1 MVDITIS
8 LVLQA
13 LMPSFA
19 YIGII
24 FMKSIWVLV
33 AIAGLSVFSGGCGAK
48 SDAQNDKGASQAQT
62 QNAKASVA
70 VDVAIATADN
80 LQTETEYT
88 GTTAPIREVSV
99 RSRLEGRLLELNVD
113 VGDRVD
119 AGQTIAQLDDAVL
132 SATVLQAEAEV
143 ATRQSEVSQAN
154 AAVGNAQAQVERARL
169 QYQQAQADANRFM
182 QLAKEGVVSSQT
194 AENAVTQAKTA
205 EQSLRSAEQQ
215 VNLQQQT
222 VGASSQRVLAQEA
235 IKLREQERQSY
246 TTITAPIAGVVLE
259 RVSEIGNLLFA
270 GNEVLKLGDFSQ
282 VKVIVQ
288 VSELE
293 INKIRLNQSVNI
305 RFDTFPNQKFTGTV
319 RRISPV
325 ADPVA
330 RLIPVEVIV
339 PNRDSKLGS
348 GQLAR
353 VQFAGKQSKQIAIA
367 ETALEA
373 AGRPTQA
380 PKDTNTQPNQPAKPK
395 TDTKSNAAEKG
406 KPKTGSVFV
415 ITGDPKE
422 PKVAARKVTL
432 GDRRDGKVVI
442 LSGLQE
448 GDRIVVRSGG
458 KLQDGDSVRLS
469 VLSESSK

>member
-1 MVDITIS
+1 MKAIWMLAAIT
-8 LVLQA
+8 
-13 LMPSFA
+13 
-19 YIGII
+19 
-24 FMKSIWVLV
+24 
-33 AIAGLSVFSGGCGAK
+33 GLSVGITSCGAAK
-48 SDAQNDKGASQAQT
+48 DATQAQT
-62 QNAKASVA
+62 QSKKTSTA
-70 VDVAIATADN
+70 VDVAIAKFDT
-80 LQTETEYT
+80 LQAATEYT

-99 RSRLEGRLLELNVD
+99 KSRLEGRLLDLNVD
-113 VGDRVD
+113 VGDHVET
-119 AGQTIAQLDDAVL
+119 GQAIAQLDDAVL

-143 ATRQSEVSQAN
+143 AAREAEVSQAS
-154 AAVGNAQAQVERARL
+154 AGVGNARAQVERARL
-169 QYQQAQADANRFM
+169 EYQQAQADANRFT
-182 QLAKEGVVSSQT
+182 QLSKDGAVSSQT
-194 AENAVTQAKTA
+194 AETAITRARSA

-215 VNLQQQT
+215 VSLQQQT

-235 IKLREQERQSY
+235 IRLREQERQSY
-246 TTITAPIAGVVLE
+246 TTITAPISGVVLE
-259 RVSEIGNLLFA
+259 RVSETGNLLFA
-270 GNEVLKLGDFSQ
+270 GNDVIKLGDFSQ
-282 VKVIVQ
+282 VKVIVLI
-288 VSELE
+288 SELE
-293 INKIRLNQSVNI
+293 ISKVRLNQSVDV

-330 RLIPVEVIV
+330 RLIPVEVVV
-339 PNRDSKLGS
+339 PNRDNKLGS

-353 VQFAGKQSKQIAIA
+353 VQFSSSQARQIAIA

-395 TDTKSNAAEKG
+395 TDTKSSANAAEKG

-448 GDRIVVRSGG
+448 GDRVVVRSGG

>member
-1 MVDITIS
+1 MIYRESIALNKVTSLRMTLENSTFALTPMKAIWMLAAITG
-8 LVLQA
+8 LAV
-13 LMPSFA
+13 
-19 YIGII
+19 GIT
-24 FMKSIWVLV
+24 S
-33 AIAGLSVFSGGCGAK
+33 CGAAK
-48 SDAQNDKGASQAQT
+48 DATQAQNQSQKT
-62 QNAKASVA
+62 STA
-70 VDVAIATADN
+70 VDVTIAKLDTLQSETA
-80 LQTETEYT
+80 YT

-99 RSRLEGRLLELNVD
+99 KSRLEGRLHDLNVD
-113 VGDRVD
+113 VGDRVET
-119 AGQTIAQLDDAVL
+119 GQAIAQLDDAVL

-143 ATRQSEVSQAN
+143 AAREAEVSQAS
-154 AAVGNAQAQVERARL
+154 AGVGNARAQVERARVE
-169 QYQQAQADANRFM
+169 YQQAQADANRFT
-182 QLAKEGVVSSQT
+182 QLARDGAISSQT
-194 AENAVTQAKTA
+194 AETA
-205 EQSLRSAEQQ
+205 ITRARSAEQQ

-246 TTITAPIAGVVLE
+246 TTITAPISGVVLE
-259 RVSEIGNLLFA
+259 RVSETGNLLFA
-270 GNEVLKLGDFSQ
+270 GNDVIKLGDFSQ
-282 VKVIVQ
+282 VKVIVLI
-288 VSELE
+288 SELE
-293 INKIRLNQSVNI
+293 ISKVRLNQSVDV

-330 RLIPVEVIV
+330 RLIPVEVVV
-339 PNRDSKLGS
+339 PNRDNKLGS

-353 VQFAGKQSKQIAIA
+353 VQFSSSQSRQIVIA

-395 TDTKSNAAEKG
+395 TDTKSRANAAEKG
-406 KPKTGSVFV
+406 KPKTGAVFV

-442 LSGLQE
+442 FSGLKE

-458 KLQDGDSVRLS
+458 KLQDGDAVRLS

>member
-1 MVDITIS
+1 LLTA
-8 LVLQA
+8 LV
-13 LMPSFA
+13 PNFSH
-19 YIGII
+19 IGII
-24 FMKSIWVLV
+24 SMKSIWLLV
-33 AIAGLSVFSGGCGAK
+33 AIASLSVATVSC
-48 SDAQNDKGASQAQT
+48 SSQSDKGASQAQT
-62 QNAKASVA
+62 QKPAIA
-70 VDVAIATADN
+70 VDVTIAKFDT
-80 LQTETEYT
+80 LQAATEYT
-88 GTTAPIREVSV
+88 GTTVPIREVSV
-99 RSRLEGRLLELNVD
+99 KSRLEGRLLDLNVD
-113 VGDRVD
+113 VGDRVET
-119 AGQTIAQLDDAVL
+119 GQVIAQLDDAVL

-143 ATRQSEVSQAN
+143 AAREAEVSQAS
-154 AAVGNAQAQVERARL
+154 AGVGNARAQVERARL
-169 QYQQAQADANRFM
+169 EYQQAQADANRFT
-182 QLAKEGVVSSQT
+182 QLAKDGAVSSQT
-194 AENAVTQAKTA
+194 AETAITRARSA

-215 VNLQQQT
+215 VSLQQQT

-235 IKLREQERQSY
+235 IRLREQERQSY
-246 TTITAPIAGVVLE
+246 TTITAPISGVVLE
-259 RVSEIGNLLFA
+259 RVSETGNLLFA
-270 GNEVLKLGDFSQ
+270 GNDVIKLGDFSQ
-282 VKVIVQ
+282 VKVIVLI
-288 VSELE
+288 SELE
-293 INKIRLNQSVNI
+293 ISKVRLNQSVDV

-330 RLIPVEVIV
+330 RLIPVEVVV
-339 PNRDSKLGS
+339 PNRDNKLGS

-353 VQFAGKQSKQIAIA
+353 VQFSSNQARQIAIA

-395 TDTKSNAAEKG
+395 TDTKSSANVAEKG

-458 KLQDGDSVRLS
+458 KLQDGDAVKLS

>member
-1 MVDITIS
+1 MKAIWMLAAIT
-8 LVLQA
+8 
-13 LMPSFA
+13 
-19 YIGII
+19 
-24 FMKSIWVLV
+24 
-33 AIAGLSVFSGGCGAK
+33 GLSVGITSCGAAK
-48 SDAQNDKGASQAQT
+48 DATQAQT
-62 QNAKASVA
+62 QSQKPSTA
-70 VDVAIATADN
+70 VDVAIAKFDT
-80 LQTETEYT
+80 LQAGTEYT

-99 RSRLEGRLLELNVD
+99 KSRLEGRLLDLNVD
-113 VGDRVD
+113 VGDRVA
-119 AGQTIAQLDDAVL
+119 AGQAIAQLDDAVL

-143 ATRQSEVSQAN
+143 AAREAEVSQAS
-154 AAVGNAQAQVERARL
+154 AGVGNARAQVERARL
-169 QYQQAQADANRFM
+169 EYQQAQADANRFT
-182 QLAKEGVVSSQT
+182 QLAKDGAVSSQT
-194 AENAVTQAKTA
+194 AETAITRARTA

-215 VNLQQQT
+215 VSLQQQT

-235 IKLREQERQSY
+235 IRLREQERQSY
-246 TTITAPIAGVVLE
+246 TTITAPISGVVLE
-259 RVSEIGNLLFA
+259 RVSETGNLLFA
-270 GNEVLKLGDFSQ
+270 GNDVIKLGDFSQ
-282 VKVIVQ
+282 VKVIVLI
-288 VSELE
+288 SELE
-293 INKIRLNQSVNI
+293 ISKVRLNQSVDV

-330 RLIPVEVIV
+330 RLIPVEVVV
-339 PNRDSKLGS
+339 PNRDNKLGS

-353 VQFAGKQSKQIAIA
+353 VQFSSSQARQIVIA

-380 PKDTNTQPNQPAKPK
+380 PKDANTQPNQQARPK
-395 TDTKSNAAEKG
+395 TDTKSNANGAEKG

-458 KLQDGDSVRLS
+458 KLQDGDAVKLS

>member
-1 MVDITIS
+1 
-8 LVLQA
+8 
-13 LMPSFA
+13 
-19 YIGII
+19 
-24 FMKSIWVLV
+24 MKAICLLV
-33 AIAGLSVFSGGCGAK
+33 AIACLSVVSGGCGAT
-48 SDAQNDKGASQAQT
+48 SDKGASQAQN
-62 QNAKASVA
+62 QAQSPKAATA
-70 VDVAIATADN
+70 VDVAIASADN

-113 VGDRVD
+113 VGDRVEV
-119 AGQTIAQLDDAVL
+119 GQAIAQLDDAVL

-143 ATRQSEVSQAN
+143 AARQAEVSQAN

-169 QYQQAQADANRFM
+169 QYQQAQADANRFT
-182 QLAKEGVVSSQT
+182 QLAKEGVISSQT
-194 AENAVTQAKTA
+194 AENAITQARTA
-205 EQSLRSAEQQ
+205 EQSWRSAGQQ
-215 VNLQQQT
+215 VNLQEQT

-246 TTITAPIAGVVLE
+246 TTIVAPIAGVVLE

-282 VKVIVQ
+282 IKVIVQ

-293 INKIRLNQSVNI
+293 ISKIRLNQSVNI

-330 RLIPVEVIV
+330 RLIPVEIIV
-339 PNRDSKLGS
+339 PNLDSKLGS

-367 ETALEA
+367 ESALEPS
-373 AGRPTQA
+373 GRPQQQ
-380 PKDTNTQPNQPAKPK
+380 PKSTDAKDPASKNPANKSTDKVNSKGNPN
-395 TDTKSNAAEKG
+395 EKG
-406 KPKTGSVFV
+406 KSKTGSVFV
-415 ITGDPKE
+415 VTDDAKE
-422 PKVAARKVTL
+422 PKVASRKVTI
-432 GDRRDGKVVI
+432 GDRRDGKVVV
-442 LSGLQE
+442 LSGLKE
-448 GDRIVVRSGG
+448 GDRVVIRSGG
-458 KLQDGDSVRLS
+458 KLQDGDLVRIS
-469 VLSESSK
+469 VLSETNLSKTK